1 MTAVRVGTRGFMYRY
16 KVPLSELQWVDTRRF
31 RWTMRKIYGDG
42 EGNPFSNVHPPESV
56 EFYLKL
62 YPAPPL
68 FLHFVLATTIFENNF
83 FQPVFLPS
91 TVFNPILLSS
101 PSPTHLNRI
110 KFFPLPPLP
119 SRLYFYLSKN
129 SRQWKK
135 RSSDRGEKLGNFVED
150 PIETCQP
157 LIPPPKGKT
166 FIPSRGRRWTPL
178 KLGV

>member
-1 MTAVRVGTRGFMYRY
+1 
-16 KVPLSELQWVDTRRF
+16 
-31 RWTMRKIYGDG
+31 MRKIYGDG

-110 KFFPLPPLP
+110 KFFPLPSPPSLP
-119 SRLYFYLSKN
+119 VYIFIYRKTRGN
-129 SRQWKK
+129 ER
-135 RSSDRGEKLGNFVED
+135 SDRPIGERNLEISWK
-150 PIETCQP
+150 I
-157 LIPPPKGKT
+157 
-166 FIPSRGRRWTPL
+166 PL
-178 KLGV
+178 KLANP